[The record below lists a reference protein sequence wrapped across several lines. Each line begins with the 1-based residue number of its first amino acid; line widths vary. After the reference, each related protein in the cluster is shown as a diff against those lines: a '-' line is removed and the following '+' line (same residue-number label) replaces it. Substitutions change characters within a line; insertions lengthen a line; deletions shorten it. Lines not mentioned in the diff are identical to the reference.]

1 MKELNGSKH
10 GGDSGQYP
18 HFIGIR
24 ISDRMYN
31 DLVYIKKVRK
41 SSDSYI
47 VREALQ
53 QWLNKAMFTA
63 MGEMDISST
72 KEV

>member
-53 QWLNKAMFTA
+53 QWINKAMFTA
-63 MGEMDISST
+63 LGEAKSMPDR
-72 KEV
+72 E